1 MKKKDLIGKK
11 IIGFSFEGSGYN
23 PEMDNQI
30 GVLGKIIE
38 IKGKFVLVYFE
49 KNNIQW
55 YYPLK
60 EVKKNLVEDL
70 KIFSEDS
77 KRFFKVSEEKVDFT
91 IQEIADI
98 IDIPVELLRIKL

>member
-1 MKKKDLIGKK
+1 MKKKDLIGKT
-11 IIGFSFEGSGYN
+11 IVGFSFEGSGYN

-38 IKGKFVLVYFE
+38 IRGKFVLVYFE

-70 KIFSEDS
+70 K
-77 KRFFKVSEEKVDFT
+77 RFFKDTEEKVEFT

-98 IDIPVELLRIKL
+98 IDIPVGLLRIKL